1 MYDAIIVGARCA
13 GAATAMLLARRGH
26 RVLLVDRATFPS
38 DLPHGHFLHRRGPA
52 RLQRWGLLDRLAA
65 TGTPPVTA
73 MISDYGDFPLTD
85 TNVFVD
91 GAPMGYG
98 PRRRVLD
105 QILIEAAADAGA
117 DVRMGFAVQ
126 DYTGDGERITG
137 IRGREAAGCT
147 PVSEQARITIGGDGR
162 NSRLARTVAAP
173 AYEALPPL
181 TCWYFSYWSGCPTTT
196 ALEMYLRDRRLILA
210 FPADAGLLAVFVAWQ
225 AYLLPLVRSDIP
237 GHFMEAVEAVP
248 NLAGR
253 LRAGRQEDRFYGAS
267 DLPNFLRR
275 PYGPG
280 WALVGDAGCHK
291 DPFLALGMCDAFR
304 DAELLAEALHEAFA
318 GAAPLDDTLL
328 GYHRARDRF
337 TLPDYRRNAQL
348 ARTMA
353 APEPLLKLRAEVR
366 GDPRATRRL
375 TLRDE
380 GVEEPE
386 ASYLEAVP

>member
-13 GAATAMLLARRGH
+13 GAASAMLLARRGH

-52 RLQRWGLLDRLAA
+52 RLKRWGLLDRLAA

-73 MISDYGDFPLTD
+73 MISDFGDFPLRD
-85 TNVFVD
+85 SDVFVD
-91 GAPMGYG
+91 GAPLGYG

-105 QILIEAAADAGA
+105 QILIDAAVEAGA
-117 DVRMGFAVQ
+117 DLRMGFAVQ
-126 DYTGDGERITG
+126 DYIGDGERITG
-137 IRGREAAGCT
+137 IRGREAAGRT
-147 PVSEQARITIGGDGR
+147 LVTEQAAITIGGDGR

-173 AYEALPPL
+173 AYEELPSL
-181 TCWYFSYWSGCPTTT
+181 TCWYFSYWTGCP
-196 ALEMYLRDRRLILA
+196 ASGLEMYLRDRRLILA
-210 FPADAGLLAVFVAWQ
+210 FPADAGLLAVFIAWP
-225 AYLLPLVRSDIP
+225 AAALPHVRSDIP
-237 GHFMEAVEAVP
+237 AHFMEALHAVP
-248 NLAGR
+248 ELADR
-253 LRAGRQEDRFYGAS
+253 VRSGRQEDRFYGAS

-275 PYGPG
+275 PHGPG

-304 DAELLAEALHEAFA
+304 DAELLANALHDAFT
-318 GAAPLDDTLL
+318 GVRPLDDALA
-328 GYHRARDRF
+328 GYHRARDQS
-337 TLPDYRRNAQL
+337 TLADYHLNAQL

-353 APEPLLKLRAEVR
+353 APEPLLRVRAEVR

-375 TLRDE
+375 TLRNQ
-380 GVEEPE
+380 GVAEPD